1 MKVSDIVNGVTSL
14 QKLNGLDVTI
24 ALALQVRK
32 NMAECEPVLKMF
44 EDKRKA
50 IIDSLNLKKDEKVPP
65 ESIKAIENH
74 LDEDIDLN
82 IKKISLKALEASG
95 AKLSAGDITTIIWM
109 FEEDA

>member
-14 QKLNGLDVTI
+14 QKLNGLDLSI
-24 ALALQVRK
+24 PLALQVRK
-32 NMAECEPVLKMF
+32 NMEECEPVLKMF
-44 EDKRKA
+44 EEKRKA
-50 IIDSLNLKKDEKVPP
+50 LVDSLQLKEGEVVPP

-74 LDEDIDLN
+74 LDEEIELN
-82 IKKISLKALEASG
+82 LKKLSLKALEASG